1 MIARSALAALLLVPC
16 LAAAET
22 SPTET
27 VRVVKVVT
35 LDEAVQSALSH
46 QPQLTQAVANAKA
59 GVARADEARAGLLP
73 QVNATGQVSRTQTT
87 TTQQGVLLG
96 QRVGSSTTIGNTWL
110 GQVSVGQVLFDPGT
124 FFSWRSAGES
134 AQSLRDTADSTRL
147 DVVSAVQSAYF
158 TARAD
163 RDLVKVARETVDNDE
178 AHLHQTE
185 AFVEVGTQPLIALA
199 QSRSALASAQLA
211 LIQAQNA
218 YATARAQLAQ
228 AMGLETWG
236 EFEVGDDTLPP
247 VRGEEGALEPLLEE
261 ALAARPELASL
272 GAQERSAEESRTAAR
287 SGYLPLVS
295 AQGTYAEIGP
305 TPDAT
310 KGSWS
315 VGLNLTWN
323 LFGGGIT
330 SAKVRESEAN
340 LDSLRAQEVGLR
352 TSIRVAL
359 EQAVLGVRAAISSVD
374 AAKEAETNAREQ
386 LRLAEGRYQAGVG
399 SIIELGD
406 AQVGASNAAA
416 QRVQAEY
423 NVSAARAALLRALGR
438 AP

>member
-1 MIARSALAALLLVPC
+1 MIARSALAALLLAPC
-16 LAAAET
+16 LTAADA
-22 SPTET
+22 PKET
-27 VRVVKVVT
+27 VPAVKVVT

-73 QVNATGQVSRTQTT
+73 QVNATGQVSRAQTT
-87 TTQQGVLLG
+87 TSQQGVLLG
-96 QRVGSSTTIGNTWL
+96 QRLGSSTTIGNTWL

-124 FFSWRSAGES
+124 FFTWRSAGES
-134 AQSLRDTADSTRL
+134 AKSLLDTADSTRL
-147 DVVSAVQSAYF
+147 DVVSGVQSAYF

-163 RDLVKVARETVDNDE
+163 RDLVKVARETVENDE
-178 AHLHQTE
+178 VHLHQTE

-247 VRGEEGALEPLLEE
+247 VRGEDGALEPLLEE

-406 AQVGASNAAA
+406 AQVAASNAAA

>member
-1 MIARSALAALLLVPC
+1 MIARRALALLFAPC
-16 LAAAET
+16 LLAAEA
-22 SPTET
+22 PLPAPA
-27 VRVVKVVT
+27 VKIVT
-35 LDEAVQSALSH
+35 LDEAVQSALAH
-46 QPQLTQAVANAKA
+46 QPQLTQALANAKA
-59 GVARADEARAGLLP
+59 GAARADEARAGLLP
-73 QVNATGQVSRTQTT
+73 QLNLTGQVTRAQTT
-87 TTQQGVLLG
+87 TTSQGVLLG
-96 QRVGSSTTIGNTWL
+96 QRVGSSTTVGNTWI

-124 FFSWRSAGES
+124 FFGWRSADAS
-134 AQSLRDTADSTRL
+134 AKALRDTADSTRL
-147 DVVSAVQSAYF
+147 DVISAVQSAYF

-163 RDLVKVARETVDNDE
+163 RDLTRVARETVQNDE
-178 AHLHQTE
+178 VHLHQTE

-211 LIQAQNA
+211 LIQAENA

-236 EFEVGDDTLPP
+236 EFEVGDDTLPSVP
-247 VRGEEGALEPLLEE
+247 GEDGALEPLLEE

-272 GAQERSAEESRTAAR
+272 AAQERSAEESRTAAR

-305 TPDAT
+305 APDAT

-315 VGLNLTWN
+315 AGLNLTWN

-330 SAKVRESEAN
+330 SARVRESEAN
-340 LDSLRAQEVGLR
+340 LDSLRAQELGLR

-359 EQAVLGVRAAISSVD
+359 EQAVLGVRAALSSVD

-386 LRLAEGRYQAGVG
+386 LRLAEGRFQAGAG

-406 AQVGASNAAA
+406 AQVAASNAAA
-416 QRVQAEY
+416 QRVQTEY
-423 NVSAARAALLRALGR
+423 SLSAARAALLRALGR
-438 AP
+438 SP